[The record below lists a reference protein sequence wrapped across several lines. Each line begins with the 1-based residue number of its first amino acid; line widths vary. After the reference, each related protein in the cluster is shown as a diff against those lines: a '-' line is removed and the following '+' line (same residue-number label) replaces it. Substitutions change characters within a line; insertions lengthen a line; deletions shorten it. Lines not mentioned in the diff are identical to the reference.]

1 MGPHLQFTTAWTGAI
16 KFKCW
21 ESLDEV
27 GGSIPPQAAK
37 INNMSKKFNSN
48 EGTTIFWKDGFEG
61 EATGGYY
68 FRAFD
73 LNKFFKR
80 LKADGKEVVALEFD
94 DSNNVN
100 VIIKK

>member
-1 MGPHLQFTTAWTGAI
+1 
-16 KFKCW
+16 
-21 ESLDEV
+21 
-27 GGSIPPQAAK
+27 
-37 INNMSKKFNSN
+37 MSKKFNSN

-80 LKADGKEVVALEFD
+80 LDAEGKEVVALEFD

-100 VIIKK
+100 VIVKK